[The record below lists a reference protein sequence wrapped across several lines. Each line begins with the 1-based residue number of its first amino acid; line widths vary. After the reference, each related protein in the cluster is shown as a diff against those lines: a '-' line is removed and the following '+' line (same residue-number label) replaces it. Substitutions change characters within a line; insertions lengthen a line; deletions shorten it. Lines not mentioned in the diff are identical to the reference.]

1 MEQVKIGFL
10 GAGNMGSAIMR
21 GIAGSKLSEQVA
33 LYAYDHMPEKTAA
46 LAGIGVTACTSEA
59 EIVKQCK
66 YVFLA
71 IKPQQF
77 EATLPKLAD
86 GITEDTVIVSIAA
99 GMTPDYIRSQTKP
112 NAKVIQV
119 MPNTPLLLG
128 KGATALSRIDA
139 VTAVLPLNKMAEV
152 IAING
157 SSPAFI
163 YLFAKGFL
171 DYAKE
176 VGISEEAAKQ
186 LFAQSL
192 IGSAAMLTD
201 SGYDVDTLIKQ
212 VSSPGGTTLAGLDAL
227 YEGKLEDT
235 VKDACRRCTKR
246 AYELSK

>member
-33 LYAYDHMPEKTAA
+33 LYAYDHMSEKTAA
-46 LAGIGVTACTSEA
+46 LAEIGVTACTSEA

-139 VTAVLPLNKMAEV
+139 VTDEE
-152 IAING
+152 
-157 SSPAFI
+157 
-163 YLFAKGFL
+163 FAKGFL

-201 SGYDVDTLIKQ
+201 SGYDVDTLIQQ